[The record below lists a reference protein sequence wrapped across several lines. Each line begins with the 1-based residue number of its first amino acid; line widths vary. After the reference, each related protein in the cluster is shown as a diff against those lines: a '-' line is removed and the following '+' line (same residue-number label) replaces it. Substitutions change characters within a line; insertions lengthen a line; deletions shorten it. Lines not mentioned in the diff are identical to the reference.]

1 MEQKPTY
8 EELREKVTFYEH
20 KIVST
25 QEELT
30 KAYNLLTNVQA
41 MYKMSHAENGA
52 LKKEL
57 ESLHE
62 DTKKR
67 PE

>member
-8 EELREKVTFYEH
+8 EEMREKVTFYEH
-20 KIVST
+20 KIVSL
-25 QEELT
+25 QDELT

-41 MYKMSHAENGA
+41 LYKISHEENGA

-57 ESLHE
+57 EALHT